1 MRDLEPPDSHF
12 LNAARGWL
20 GLGLPNEAG
29 AELERISPDARHH
42 PAVLTVDW
50 ERLAHLRDW
59 NAALSVADRL
69 LAIDNSLP
77 AGWIN
82 RSYAL
87 HELRRT
93 REARTALLAALPRFP
108 SVGVIP
114 YNLACYAC
122 HLGDLPEARNWLRQ
136 AMAIEGREVILE
148 RARVD
153 SDLDPIRHELSRL

>member
-20 GLGLPNEAG
+20 GLGLPEEARS
-29 AELERISPDARHH
+29 ELNQLSPEAQLH
-42 PAVLTVDW
+42 PAVLTVEW
-50 ERLAHLRDW
+50 ERYAHLRDW
-59 NAALSVADRL
+59 TAALRIADRL

-93 REARTALLAALPRFP
+93 HEARTALLAALPRFP
-108 SVGVIP
+108 SVGVIH

-122 HLGDLPEARNWLRQ
+122 HLGDLPEARTWLRQ

-148 RARVD
+148 RARTD
-153 SDLDPIRHELSRL
+153 ADLDPIRHELSGL